1 MYSAIP
7 VKQVSAYAARREP
20 EMPGDYTSLQNR
32 KSQLIRKAK
41 EGSVFVDE
49 MSSELLTSITAGED
63 AALALPESLSE
74 RDLGWLTE
82 DGVGFSGDIQES
94 TINSFGATEPT
105 RREVTTDTTSI
116 AVTAQETNIVN
127 IGLYTGNDLAALVP
141 DATTGELIVTKP
153 PRPRL
158 QHFRVLA
165 LSVDEHEGLELYIAR
180 YLPRATLARNP
191 EQSYTSGDT
200 ATTWGM
206 TFTSTLD
213 NDAGYSE
220 RYFFGGPGWKALLG
234 DMGFSA
240 SGGGGEPGEEEG

>member
-1 MYSAIP
+1 MS
-7 VKQVSAYAARREP
+7 
-20 EMPGDYTSLQNR
+20 GDYTSLQNR

-41 EGSVFVDE
+41 EGSVFIDE
-49 MSSELLTSITAGED
+49 ISSDLILSITEGTES
-63 AALALPESLSE
+63 ALSLPPTLAS

-82 DGVGFSGDIQES
+82 DGVGFSGEIGES

-105 RREVTTDTTSI
+105 RREVTTDTTSV
-116 AVTAQETNIVN
+116 AVTAQETNIVT
-127 IGLYTGNDLAALVP
+127 IGLYTGNDLEALVP
-141 DATTGELIVTKP
+141 DPTTGELIVTKP

-165 LSVDEHEGLELYIAR
+165 LSVDEHEGQELYIAR
-180 YLPRATLARNP
+180 YLPRATLSRNP
-191 EQSYTSGDT
+191 EQAYTAGDA

-213 NDAGYSE
+213 NEAGYSE

-234 DMGFSA
+234 DMGFNAEPS
-240 SGGGGEPGEEEG
+240 SGDGA

>member
-1 MYSAIP
+1 
-7 VKQVSAYAARREP
+7 
-20 EMPGDYTSLQNR
+20 MPGDYTSLQNR

-49 MSSELLTSITAGED
+49 MSAALIESITTGED
-63 AALALPESLSE
+63 AQLALPESLAK

-94 TINSFGATEPT
+94 TIASFGATEPT

-127 IGLYTGNDLAALVP
+127 IGLYTGNDMAALVP

-158 QHFRVLA
+158 QHFRVLE
-165 LSVDEHEGLELYIAR
+165 LSVDEHEGQELYIAR

-191 EQSYTSGDT
+191 EQAYTSGDT

-213 NDAGYSE
+213 SEAGYSE

-234 DMGFSA
+234 EMGFS
-240 SGGGGEPGEEEG
+240 SIPEEEGGEGK

>member
-1 MYSAIP
+1 MS
-7 VKQVSAYAARREP
+7 
-20 EMPGDYTSLQNR
+20 GDYTSLQNR

-41 EGSVFVDE
+41 EGSVFIDE
-49 MSSELLTSITAGED
+49 ISSKLITSITTGEE
-63 AALALPESLSE
+63 AALSLPETLAK

-94 TINSFGATEPT
+94 AINSFGATEPT
-105 RREVTTDTTSI
+105 RREVTTDTTSV
-116 AVTAQETNIVN
+116 AVTAQETNIVTV
-127 IGLYTGNDLAALVP
+127 GLYTGNDLEALVP
-141 DATTGELIVTKP
+141 DPTTGELIVTKP

-165 LSVDEHEGLELYIAR
+165 LSVDEHEGQELYIAR

-191 EQSYTSGDT
+191 EQSYTAGDT

-213 NDAGYSE
+213 NTAGYSE

-234 DMGFSA
+234 DMGFNA
-240 SGGGGEPGEEEG
+240 VGG

>member
-1 MYSAIP
+1 
-7 VKQVSAYAARREP
+7 
-20 EMPGDYTSLQNR
+20 MPGDYTSLQNR

-41 EGSVFVDE
+41 EGSVFIDE
-49 MSSELLTSITAGED
+49 ISSDLILSITEGAES
-63 AALALPESLSE
+63 ALSLPPSLAS

-82 DGVGFSGDIQES
+82 DGVGFSGEIAES

-105 RREVTTDTTSI
+105 RREVTTDTTSV
-116 AVTAQETNIVN
+116 AVTAQETNIVT
-127 IGLYTGNDLAALVP
+127 IGLYTGNDLEALVP
-141 DATTGELIVTKP
+141 DPVTGELIVTKP

-165 LSVDEHEGLELYIAR
+165 LSVDEHEGQELYIAR

-191 EQSYTSGDT
+191 EQAYTAGDA

-213 NDAGYSE
+213 NEAGYSE

-234 DMGFSA
+234 DMGFNA
-240 SGGGGEPGEEEG
+240 EPPVDGGA